1 MIKDNVLI
9 KSGQNRDKI
18 RISGHG
24 PLVIAQSS
32 KKNSHHFHEITYH
45 ELVVTK
51 KTVRMYI
58 T

>member
-1 MIKDNVLI
+1 MALNFKTKQKRIKEH
-9 KSGQNRDKI
+9 S
-18 RISGHG
+18 
-24 PLVIAQSS
+24 LVIAQSS
-32 KKNSHHFHEITYH
+32 KKNSHHFHEITYY